1 MADENKARDVTL
13 GLFISGAR
21 AGARAGRVVVLPVR
35 VAARTPLLG
44 SVLRRTGGELEREGQ
59 EAQERARQRLESGA
73 EEALDQVFAGPL
85 PEAAVRSAAEH
96 QLAQR
101 IAAEIVAR
109 PEFEQ
114 AFAAALEHKMTERLL
129 TEAID
134 SRLAE
139 ELTDRVVQSP
149 EFQRTVEQVAASP
162 GVRAAMTRQ
171 SASLAEELVGG
182 VRSSAESADDR
193 LVLGKARRV
202 EAAEPGA
209 YAGIATRGIGFAFDL
224 LLTHLIFLVGAGL
237 ANLAVALVGELRPQW
252 LAATLLACWW
262 TIVTATY
269 FVVCWTAAGQ
279 TPGMR
284 LMRLRVLRPDGRP
297 PTVLRSIVRLFG
309 LLLAIIPFFLGFAP
323 MLFDSRRR
331 GLQDYLAGTAVV
343 HAEREH
349 LAVAPELGRAAPTLS
364 S

>member
-1 MADENKARDVTL
+1 MGSVNKARDVTL
-13 GLFISGAR
+13 GLLVTGAR
-21 AGARAGRVVVLPVR
+21 AGATAGRVVVFPAR
-35 VAARTPLLG
+35 VAARTPLIG

-59 EAQERARQRLESGA
+59 DAQARARKRLETGA
-73 EEALDQVFAGPL
+73 EETLDQVFAGPL

-109 PEFEQ
+109 PEFEH
-114 AFAAALEHKMTERLL
+114 AFAAALEHKATERLL

-139 ELTDRVVQSP
+139 ELTDRIVQSP
-149 EFQRTVEQVAASP
+149 EFQRAVEQVAGSP
-162 GVRAAMTRQ
+162 GVRAALTRQ
-171 SASLAEELVGG
+171 SATLAEELVGG
-182 VRSSAESADDR
+182 VRSRAESADDR
-193 LVLGKARRV
+193 LVLGKARRA
-202 EAAEPGA
+202 EMAEPGA
-209 YAGIATRGIGFAFDL
+209 YGGIATRGIAFAVDL
-224 LLTHLIFLVGAGL
+224 LLTLVLFLTGAGL

-252 LAATLLACWW
+252 LAATLLGGWW
-262 TIVTATY
+262 TIVSGTY
-269 FVVCWTAAGQ
+269 FVVCWSAAGQ

-284 LMRLRVLRPDGRP
+284 LMRLRVQRPDGRP
-297 PTVLRSIVRLFG
+297 PTAARSVVRLFG
-309 LLLAIIPFFLGFAP
+309 LLLAIIPFFAGFVP

-331 GLQDYLAGTAVV
+331 GLQDYLAGTTVV